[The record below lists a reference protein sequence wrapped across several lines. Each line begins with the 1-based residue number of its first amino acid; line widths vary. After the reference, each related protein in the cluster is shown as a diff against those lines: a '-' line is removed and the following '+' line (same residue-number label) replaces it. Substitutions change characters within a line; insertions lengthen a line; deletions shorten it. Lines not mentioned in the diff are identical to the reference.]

1 MRASNRR
8 LYPWRTADDGEEL
21 FKQAP
26 PGTMADAEVL
36 FKIDDLSDLEIAVLL
51 SLIAREHCIVDTEP
65 ELMDDLLSELRLV

>member
-1 MRASNRR
+1 
-8 LYPWRTADDGEEL
+8 
-21 FKQAP
+21 
-26 PGTMADAEVL
+26 MADAEVL